1 MSLKN
6 KHLNLSYKDS
16 HYPEFFKKHHNLVL
30 QHQLVVAL
38 EQRYQAAFLNKEG
51 NSFYFEIITFSEQKS
66 K

>member
-38 EQRYQAAFLNKEG
+38 EQRYQAAFLNKELP
-51 NSFYFEIITFSEQKS
+51 ECC
-66 K
+66 